1 MDHILNFPNGIGQI
15 QISNSSGAIAS
26 GNPLPVDIGNSTVNI
41 NVSSGNLNVSVS
53 SGAVSILN
61 SGSFVS
67 PSNPFP
73 VTFSGNPVN
82 IGYSD
87 TAALDAFG
95 RLRVSNPVTLF
106 DCQLVYGLENMIFN
120 DVSTGGGSVSA
131 NTNEACAVLSVG
143 GTLNDKMVRQTKQYF
158 RYQPGKSHLIFQ
170 TFVFGA
176 SKNGVRKRIGYFDG
190 SNGLFLEQIPAGVGT
205 TGLRFVVRTST
216 TGSPIDFPVD
226 SSAWNIDPMDGTG
239 PSGINLDITKSQILF
254 IDLEW
259 LGVGRVRFGFVIDG
273 NIYYAHQ
280 VLNTNVLDK
289 VYMTTAD
296 LPVRAEIENT
306 SGGNI
311 DSMKMICSSV
321 NSEGGFSKA
330 GLPFAIGNGVNTKI
344 VTTRRPIISIKPNT
358 TFNSVVNRMG
368 FDISDINVFSQTN
381 TAYYEIVLN
390 GSLNSGSFTNVQSG
404 YSCMSYDTN
413 STVITGG
420 VVLACG
426 YAVAGGPG
434 SNAIGEISAHL
445 AKIPFSVNYAGTD
458 SDVLTVVATCIEAAP
473 KTSTVG
479 AVFNWQ
485 EIR

>member
-1 MDHILNFPNGIGQI
+1 MDHILNFPNGVGQV
-15 QISNSSGAIAS
+15 QLSNSSGAITS
-26 GNPLPVDIGNSTVNI
+26 GNPLSVDIGNSTVNLNI
-41 NVSSGNLNVSVS
+41 SSGNLNVSVT
-53 SGAVSILN
+53 SGAVSVIH

-67 PSNPFP
+67 ANNPFP

-95 RLRVSNPVTLF
+95 RLRVSNPMTLF

-120 DVSTGGGSVSA
+120 DVITGGASIAA
-131 NTNEACAVLSVG
+131 NTNEACAVLAVG
-143 GTLNDKMVRQTKQYF
+143 GTLNDKAVRQSKQYF
-158 RYQPGKSHLIFQ
+158 RYQPGKSQLILQ

-176 SKNGVRKRIGYFDG
+176 ATNGVRKRIGYFDG
-190 SNGLFLEQIPAGVGT
+190 SNGLFLEQIPSGVGT
-205 TGLRFVVRTST
+205 SGLRFVVRSST
-216 TGSPIDFPVD
+216 TGSPIDIAVD
-226 SSAWNIDPMDGTG
+226 STEWNIDNMDGTG
-239 PSGINLDITKSQILF
+239 PSGINLDITKSQILL

-280 VLNTNVLDK
+280 VLNTNNLNK

-296 LPVRAEIENT
+296 LPVRSEIENT

-330 GLPFAIGNGVNTKI
+330 GLPFSVGNGIGVKT

-358 TFNSVVNRMG
+358 TFNSVTNRME

-390 GSLNSGSFTNVQSG
+390 GSLNSGSFSNVQSG
-404 YSCMSYDTN
+404 YSSMSYDTN
-413 STVITGG
+413 STVISGG
-420 VVLACG
+420 IVLACG

-434 SNAIGEISAHL
+434 SNAIGEISSHL
-445 AKIPFSVNYAGTD
+445 AKVPFTVNYAATD
-458 SDVLTVVATCIEAAP
+458 ADVLTVVATCIEAAP